1 MIMEQSLTAE
11 QVEVFCEKI
20 ESLMSI
26 DEHLGKQIIYVKEE
40 EKISFFQ
47 DPEII
52 DKNLK
57 VIFDRLFE
65 CLDNQISTVKE
76 RIKMLQFSEAYT
88 QIQKMKQLF
97 GIIEGTQIGSSNTDL
112 KQITSDKKV
121 VIDETKALLN
131 SGIKA

>member
-1 MIMEQSLTAE
+1 MEQSLTAE
-11 QVEVFCEKI
+11 KVEVICEKI

-65 CLDNQISTVKE
+65 CLDNKISTVKE

-88 QIQKMKQLF
+88 
-97 GIIEGTQIGSSNTDL
+97 
-112 KQITSDKKV
+112 
-121 VIDETKALLN
+121 
-131 SGIKA
+131 